1 MHIYLQNVIFWLFRA
16 VIVFVPVFFSY
27 LAILFNIGRTGRKTM
42 LELLCSGQI
51 CFIAFSISASSLANI
66 LAAWCRRMP
75 TLFEIAVFLILL
87 LASFSSILFYYLFN
101 DMFEYKGVQSES
113 YENEREKCR
122 NIGIFIIL
130 GVVMLFSFV
139 ADVIF
144 MG

>member
-51 CFIAFSISASSLANI
+51 CFIAFSISAS
-66 LAAWCRRMP
+66 
-75 TLFEIAVFLILL
+75 EIAVFLILL